1 MLQDMFGT
9 WTAMPD
15 RDKDR
20 LYLVLAHRS
29 MKRPGFHWALM
40 VVPKKGSKNGNMQG
54 AHVFHAVNTYTS
66 ANVPL
71 DHNNNPLWRYENN
84 AVDTMLHARLVARFL
99 VAKLVAGR
107 STDETITH
115 VDSILKQVPLVQG
128 DPRWTCISWLIDALA
143 TLRDKGGDFDTIPV
157 LSRGATLEKEIIAF
171 GELGSKTR
179 FSDIKKAPL
188 TEIPIPEKDIRL
200 GRSTK

>member
-1 MLQDMFGT
+1 MFGT

-20 LYLVLAHRS
+20 LYLVLAHRG

-40 VVPKKGSKNGNMQG
+40 VVPKKGSKNGHMQG

-71 DHNNNPLWRYENN
+71 DHNDNPLW
-84 AVDTMLHARLVARFL
+84 
-99 VAKLVAGR
+99 
-107 STDETITH
+107 
-115 VDSILKQVPLVQG
+115 
-128 DPRWTCISWLIDALA
+128 
-143 TLRDKGGDFDTIPV
+143 
-157 LSRGATLEKEIIAF
+157 RGATLEKEIIAF

-179 FSDIKKAPL
+179 FSDMKKAPL

-200 GRSTK
+200 GRST